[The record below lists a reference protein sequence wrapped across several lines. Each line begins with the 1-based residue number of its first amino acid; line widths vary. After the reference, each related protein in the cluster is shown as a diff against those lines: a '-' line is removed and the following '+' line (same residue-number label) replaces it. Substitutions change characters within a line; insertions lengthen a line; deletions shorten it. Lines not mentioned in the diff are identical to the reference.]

1 MGFARNMGRNCEPV
15 ADPGKPCAIENV
27 PVAPGEWDHVRNLGP
42 GKADAGQMA
51 CPVNRVGRAEAFAVE
66 IVDPFGR
73 IAGEP
78 DRRLRRLPDI
88 DMMGQREISEAK
100 LTGDLPEQRGKLF
113 LGPDPPKVPDEA
125 VDPIEHCRTRAVSG
139 PVARR
144 SKPPAPGPSPIV
156 SRRSVR
162 FSSVACGKI
171 RHGKTD
177 RQEMLFPAN
186 FENIGE

>member
-1 MGFARNMGRNCEPV
+1 MGFARDMGGNGEAV
-15 ADPGKPCAIENV
+15 ADPGEPGALEDV
-27 PVAPGEWDHVRNLGP
+27 PVAPAELDHVRDLGP
-42 GKADAGQMA
+42 GEADAGQMA
-51 CPVNRVGRAEAFAVE
+51 CPVDRVGRAKALPVE
-66 IVDPFGR
+66 PVDPFGR

-88 DMMGQREISEAK
+88 DMMGQRKISEAT
-100 LTGDLPEQRGKLF
+100 LTGDLSEQRGKLF

-177 RQEMLFPAN
+177 RQETLFPAN